1 MKTDI
6 FTKTL
11 LGAIALALAVP
22 PLTTVHADSTTKWEY
37 TRINVTYKWENGTVS
52 AYSLIQRDGQNIPG
66 SPNPG
71 AVTTQMGVEGWE
83 LVSDMAISTQA
94 GLSGTTNEILM
105 FKRPV
110 H

>member
-6 FTKTL
+6 LTKTL

-22 PLTTVHADSTTKWEY
+22 PLTTVHADSATKWEY
-37 TRINVTYKWENGTVS
+37 TRINIAYRWENGTVNLY
-52 AYSLIQRDGQNIPG
+52 ALVQRDGKDLPG
-66 SPNPG
+66 NPQPGG
-71 AVTTQMGVEGWE
+71 ALNQMGAEGWE
-83 LVSDMAISTQA
+83 LVSDMPISTQA